1 MLKRLLQ
8 RLRDFAQRTDG
19 NVSVEF
25 VLAMPMVFWSFMAVY
40 VFFDGYRQS
49 TVNLKSAYTI
59 SDLLSRET
67 NAVDDDYIDSM
78 YSLLQVLTR
87 SRSVS
92 RLRVTVVR
100 WDEDDARYYVDWSEA
115 RGYETVLTNA
125 TISGFE
131 DDLPI
136 MPDNERVILVETRNV
151 FVPLFNV
158 GMEDKNL
165 DNFVFSRPRFAP
177 KLDFDG
183 PLSGGDD
190 HDDGTGG
197 DV

>member
-190 HDDGTGG
+190 HDDLTGG
-197 DV
+197 DA